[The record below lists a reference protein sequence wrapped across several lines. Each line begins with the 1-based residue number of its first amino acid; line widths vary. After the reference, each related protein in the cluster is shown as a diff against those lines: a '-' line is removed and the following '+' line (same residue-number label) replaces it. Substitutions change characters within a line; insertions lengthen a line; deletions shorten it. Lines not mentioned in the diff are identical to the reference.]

1 MTFLID
7 AQLPRRLAYWL
18 RKGGYDAVHTLD
30 LPNGNRTQDEQ
41 INTLSIEKQWIV
53 VSKDSDFVDSFL
65 IQGKPYKLLFLATG
79 NIKNIELEQLFFNH
93 FDEIAS
99 LFESY
104 RFIELNRTMIIVHQ

>member
-18 RKGGYDAVHTLD
+18 REAGYEAVHTLD

-41 INTLSIEKQWIV
+41 INKLSLENQWIV

-65 IQGKPYKLLFLATG
+65 IQGKPYKLLLLATG
-79 NIKNIELEQLFFNH
+79 NINNIELEQLFFKF
-93 FDEIAS
+93 FDKIAS
-99 LFESY
+99 LFESHS
-104 RFIELNRTMIIVHQ
+104 FIELNRTLIIIHL

>member
-18 RKGGYDAVHTLD
+18 RQAGYEAVHTLD
-30 LPNGNRTQDEQ
+30 LPNGNRTQDDQ

-53 VSKDSDFVDSFL
+53 ISKDRDFVDSFL
-65 IQGKPYKLLFLATG
+65 IQGKPYKLLLLATG
-79 NIKNIELEQLFFNH
+79 NLTNIELEKLFLNH

-99 LFESY
+99 LFKIHQ
-104 RFIELNRTMIIVHQ
+104 FIELNRTMIIIHQ

>member
-18 RKGGYDAVHTLD
+18 RKAGYEAVHTLD
-30 LPNGNRTQDEQ
+30 LPKGNRTQDDQ

-65 IQGKPYKLLFLATG
+65 IQGKPYKLLLLATG
-79 NIKNIELEQLFFNH
+79 NITNLELENIFFNH

-99 LFESY
+99 LFESH
-104 RFIELNRTMIIVHQ
+104 RFIELNRTMIIIHQ